1 MLCPTVHASA
11 LYLFQD
17 TAIGTTIA
25 TVAATDDDH
34 GSDGLIVFTFI
45 DGNSE
50 GRFQIDPKSGVIE
63 LRKQLDRETTEMYS
77 LIVQAA
83 DHGSPSLSS
92 TATVNVTVL
101 DINDNAPLCNH
112 SSYVIEVAEN
122 FTVNGTVVSLQC
134 SDADQGQNSVIM
146 YNISSGSTI
155 TKYMA
160 KCFLVKPFFVKL
172 FKLITVN
179 STLFSLNSL

>member
-1 MLCPTVHASA
+1 MHKS
-11 LYLFQD
+11 YLSCSVFQD

-34 GSDGLIVFTFI
+34 GSDGLIVFTLI

-77 LIVQAA
+77 LIVQAT
-83 DHGSPSLSS
+83 DQGTPSLSS
-92 TATVNVTVL
+92 TATVNVTLL
-101 DINDNAPLCNH
+101 DVNDNAPLCNH

-134 SDADQGQNSVIM
+134 SDADQGQNSVIS
-146 YNISSGSTI
+146 YNITSGKTK
-155 TKYMA
+155 TKYVVE
-160 KCFLVKPFFVKL
+160 CFFKSFFHEAV
-172 FKLITVN
+172 TVN
-179 STLFSLNSL
+179 IAT

>member
-1 MLCPTVHASA
+1 MLA
-11 LYLFQD
+11 LCILFQD

-34 GSDGLIVFTFI
+34 GSDGLIAFTFI

-50 GRFQIDPKSGVIE
+50 ERFQIDPKSGVIE
-63 LRKQLDRETTEMYS
+63 LRKQLDRETTELYS

-83 DHGSPSLSS
+83 DQGTPSLSS
-92 TATVNVTVL
+92 TAAVNVTVL

-134 SDADQGQNSVIM
+134 SDADQGQNSVIT
-146 YNISSGSTI
+146 YNISSGNTI

-160 KCFLVKPFFVKL
+160 ERFLFLFCKAFFCKAVSGNNGIRQ
-172 FKLITVN
+172 FI
-179 STLFSLNSL
+179 

>member
-1 MLCPTVHASA
+1 M
-11 LYLFQD
+11 
-17 TAIGTTIA
+17 
-25 TVAATDDDH
+25 AATDGDH

-77 LIVQAA
+77 LIVQAT
-83 DHGSPSLSS
+83 DQGTPSLSS
-92 TATVNVTVL
+92 TATVNVTAL

-134 SDADQGQNSVIM
+134 SDSDQGQNSVIT
-146 YNISSGSTI
+146 YNISSGNTM
-155 TKYMA
+155 TKYMVEC
-160 KCFLVKPFFVKL
+160 CFFFFCKAV
-172 FKLITVN
+172 
-179 STLFSLNSL
+179 

>member
-1 MLCPTVHASA
+1 MLCI
-11 LYLFQD
+11 QD
-17 TAIGTTIA
+17 TAIGTTIT

-34 GSDGLIVFTFI
+34 GADGLIIFTFI

-77 LIVQAA
+77 LIVLAA
-83 DHGSPSLSS
+83 DQGSPSLSS

-122 FTVNGTVVSLQC
+122 FTVNGSVVSLQC

-146 YNISSGSTI
+146 YNISSGNTI
-155 TKYMA
+155 KNYMA
-160 KCFLVKPFFVKL
+160 ECFL
-172 FKLITVN
+172 
-179 STLFSLNSL
+179 

>member
-1 MLCPTVHASA
+1 MLVTRLLPLIAHVQPFMLA
-11 LYLFQD
+11 LCILFQD

-25 TVAATDDDH
+25 TVAATDNDH
-34 GSDGLIVFTFI
+34 GPDGLIVFTFI

-77 LIVQAA
+77 LIVQAT
-83 DHGSPSLSS
+83 DQGTSSLST

-101 DINDNAPLCNH
+101 DVNDNAPLCNH
-112 SSYVIEVAEN
+112 FSYVIEMAEN

-134 SDADQGQNSVIM
+134 SDADQGQNAVIT
-146 YNISSGSTI
+146 YNISSGNAI
-155 TKYMA
+155 TKH
-160 KCFLVKPFFVKL
+160 VVE
-172 FKLITVN
+172 
-179 STLFSLNSL
+179 

>member
-1 MLCPTVHASA
+1 MLVTRLLPLIAHVQPFMLA
-11 LYLFQD
+11 LCILFQD

-25 TVAATDDDH
+25 TVAATDNDH
-34 GSDGLIVFTFI
+34 GPDGLIVFTFI

-77 LIVQAA
+77 LIVQAT
-83 DHGSPSLSS
+83 DQGTPSLST

-112 SSYVIEVAEN
+112 FSYVIEMAEN

-134 SDADQGQNSVIM
+134 SDADQGQNAVIT
-146 YNISSGSTI
+146 YNISSGNAI
-155 TKYMA
+155 TKH
-160 KCFLVKPFFVKL
+160 VVE
-172 FKLITVN
+172 
-179 STLFSLNSL
+179 